1 MWTPWN
7 NRTEP
12 QKRIAILTVVLLIS
26 SGLCGLQYVYWSD
39 LYNLGDWGFFF
50 FASLG
55 ILELLVIVTMFI
67 WIINTL
73 MDSEK

>member
-12 QKRIAILTVVLLIS
+12 QKRIAILTVALLVS
-26 SGLCGLQYVYWSD
+26 CGLCGLQYVYWGD
-39 LYNLGDWGFFF
+39 LYNLGDWSVLFFVIT
-50 FASLG
+50 G
-55 ILELLVIVTMFI
+55 ILELLVIVTSFM

-73 MDSEK
+73 MD